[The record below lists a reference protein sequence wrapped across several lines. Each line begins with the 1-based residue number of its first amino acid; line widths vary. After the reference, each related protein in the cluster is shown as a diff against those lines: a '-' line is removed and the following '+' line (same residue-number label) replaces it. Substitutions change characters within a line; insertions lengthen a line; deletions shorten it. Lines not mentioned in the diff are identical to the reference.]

1 MHYIELI
8 NGTRST
14 AWSVSQWFLG
24 EYLHNE
30 DISLTIEEK
39 DLSEEGGV
47 DGWCIRES
55 DKHFTIQ
62 IDTNLEYD
70 FIQVLLHEL
79 YHVTQYMK
87 DGNTNE
93 YETYHMES
101 ELLDKYMNKE

>member
-1 MHYIELI
+1 MLYIELVD
-8 NGTRST
+8 GTRST

-24 EYLHNE
+24 EYLH
-30 DISLTIEEK
+30 DKSISLTIEEK
-39 DLSEEGGV
+39 DLSEEGV

-55 DKHFTIQ
+55 DTRFTIQ
-62 IDTNLEYD
+62 IDTNLQYD

-79 YHVTQYMK
+79 YHVTQYIM

-93 YETYHMES
+93 YETYHMEV

>member
-1 MHYIELI
+1 MHYIELTE
-8 NGTRST
+8 GTRST

-24 EYLHNE
+24 EYLH
-30 DISLTIEEK
+30 DKSVSLTIEEK
-39 DLSEEGGV
+39 DLSEEGV

-55 DKHFTIQ
+55 DKRFTIQ
-62 IDTNLEYD
+62 IDTNLQYD

-79 YHVTQYMK
+79 YHITQYIM

-93 YETYHMES
+93 YETYHMEM

>member
-1 MHYIELI
+1 MHYIELVD
-8 NGTRST
+8 GTRST

-24 EYLHNE
+24 EYLH
-30 DISLTIEEK
+30 DKSISLTIEEK
-39 DLSEEGGV
+39 DLSEEGV

-55 DKHFTIQ
+55 DTRFTIQ

-79 YHVTQYMK
+79 YHVTQYME

-93 YETYHMES
+93 YETYHMEI